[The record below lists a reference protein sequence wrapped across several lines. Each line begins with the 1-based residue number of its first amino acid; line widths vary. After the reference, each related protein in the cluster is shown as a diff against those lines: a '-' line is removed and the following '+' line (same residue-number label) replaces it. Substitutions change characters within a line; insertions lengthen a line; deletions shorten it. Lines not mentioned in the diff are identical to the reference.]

1 MLLYLIC
8 RRDKLLKKLNVPLIE
23 KNQKRQNQASASAI
37 GVTLPMKFHPEVKT
51 AYNNTK
57 FANFDSCEAFCKE
70 NLLG

>member
-1 MLLYLIC
+1 M
-8 RRDKLLKKLNVPLIE
+8 IE
-23 KNQKRQNQASASAI
+23 KNRKRQNQASASAI
-37 GVTLPMKFHPEVKT
+37 GVTLPMTFHPEVKT